1 MFSDTSGY
9 FRIGRTTSSKVERFD
24 ADTDNFLEERM
35 ETSPYTH
42 CVFDSKIGF
51 IGIAKKYAL
60 SPTTE
65 TVARRIQEVLSR
77 TSPILEN
84 DIRVELSPIPNPDS
98 FLRELLGA
106 YKVKKFA
113 ATFHGPNP
121 IDADELFQRPLA
133 ALLAEAGGDS
143 GRAEIKGNDLNREV
157 LEALT
162 RSAAATGN
170 DATARIRRQR
180 GQRSVGIHL
189 GGSIAGQ
196 TYDEEKHDPA
206 QGFRGFDPYFPQSE
220 GGECDKYKYIALA
233 NCRRISTPYTILT
246 FIGVTPMRSG
256 SCNPHWNEH

>member
-206 QGFRGFDPYFPQSE
+206 Q
-220 GGECDKYKYIALA
+220 ALEDLTRTFLKVRAA
-233 NCRRISTPYTILT
+233 NATSTNT
-246 FIGVTPMRSG
+246 
-256 SCNPHWNEH
+256 